1 MDCPTR
7 ATLVNDDAASSMD
20 VCEATHLNGVIVCTV
35 GEDGTVLARLPDESE
50 AEIPWDAV
58 NRSQVLQDAVEAADC
73 GVSFDL
79 PAREGCAWLQCLW
92 LLPLRRVSLPK
103 GLNRRVLHRERS
115 RFRLLAR

>member
-79 PAREGCAWLQCLW
+79 PAREGCAWLQCLRK
-92 LLPLRRVSLPK
+92 LSS
-103 GLNRRVLHRERS
+103 RS
-115 RFRLLAR
+115 CLFP